1 MGTITDK
8 TIRDIKFEK
17 GGTFSTKFILYFD
30 REWNEVTK
38 MFRNRCKDIEIVH

>member
-17 GGTFSTKFILYFD
+17 GGTFSTKFILDFD

-38 MFRNRCKDIEIVH
+38 MFRNRRKDIEIDH